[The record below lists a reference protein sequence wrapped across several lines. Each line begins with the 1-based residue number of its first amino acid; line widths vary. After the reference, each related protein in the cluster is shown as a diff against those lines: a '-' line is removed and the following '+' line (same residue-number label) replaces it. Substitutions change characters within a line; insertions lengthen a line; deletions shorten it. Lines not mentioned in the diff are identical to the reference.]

1 MVHIGYFVKPEYP
14 FQDFSYGMERS
25 AFSLQHIMKD
35 YSNALTVC
43 KEAGW
48 PPIEIINSHQ
58 ALVQAESF

>member
-35 YSNALTVC
+35 YTMPLLYAKKLADPLL
-43 KEAGW
+43 K
-48 PPIEIINSHQ
+48 
-58 ALVQAESF
+58 